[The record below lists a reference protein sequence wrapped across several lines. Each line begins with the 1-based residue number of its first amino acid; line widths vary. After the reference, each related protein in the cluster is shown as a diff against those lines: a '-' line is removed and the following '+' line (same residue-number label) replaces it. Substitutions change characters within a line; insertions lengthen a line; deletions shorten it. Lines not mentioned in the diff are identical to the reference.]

1 MVLFSNR
8 VKIIVYRHFQSSN
21 SNYLQTFLE
30 ECRCKVNEK
39 ESKSF
44 VAGDLESSSDDD
56 TERQEEKEEDFEGN
70 SD

>member
-30 ECRCKVNEK
+30 EYRCKVNEK
-39 ESKSF
+39 ESTSF
-44 VAGDLESSSDDD
+44 VAGDLESSDDD
-56 TERQEEKEEDFEGN
+56 SERQEEKEDFEEN